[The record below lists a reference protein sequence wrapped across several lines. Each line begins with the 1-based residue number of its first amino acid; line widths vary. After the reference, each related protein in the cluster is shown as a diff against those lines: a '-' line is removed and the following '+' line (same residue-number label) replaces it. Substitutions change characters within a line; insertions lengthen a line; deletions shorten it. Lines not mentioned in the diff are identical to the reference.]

1 MEVKDKN
8 TSRVDS
14 DQDQRVFISPDSKS
28 KNHIGTIPL
37 SVQTPSDTQFT
48 FITPKPACYD
58 LKDFVPL
65 KVDKNLLMEMGVD
78 YNINNNVASK
88 LVEGSEWFN
97 TLYENHNLTPGN
109 HYVEELID
117 INEELEIHNYTGMCP
132 TNVLEVS
139 PSGGSCAVACQYCLV
154 TDGNH
159 VKPITVYTNY
169 AEKIANSLERNR
181 DKSIFY
187 YFSPKTEAFSEPH
200 LYNGL
205 AHDIMR
211 TFVNHFDKHPD
222 SAVRIFI
229 ATKGGPRHMQIK
241 HNGDSLLD
249 LMGKIASKIQVNGSI
264 GIMPKYLR
272 DVLEPNAATIA
283 ERLDVLVQCRE
294 LGMSSGSVLC
304 QPLMLPY
311 LTDENISN
319 YMAQLKAAGVI
330 NIKPEFL
337 TTEIRNL
344 VILAQYIN
352 HFDPNFIGEFFHPYL
367 SDKNQGHIKQRS
379 RLAPRKDVCVKYLE
393 RIRDIADQHDITIS
407 ICNWVKREL
416 SVEAEWVKNV
426 DHGSAA
432 NGYRCLGYQTNLFP
446 K

>member
-1 MEVKDKN
+1 MEIKEKKN
-8 TSRVDS
+8 KAQTDMSNS
-14 DQDQRVFISPDSKS
+14 TISASTT

-37 SVQTPSDTQFT
+37 SIDTQKGTQFS
-48 FITPKPACYD
+48 FIAPKPACYD
-58 LKDFVPL
+58 LENFAPL
-65 KVDKNLLMEMGVD
+65 TIDKNLLVERGID
-78 YNINNNVASK
+78 YTIHSDVAAK

-97 TLYENHNLTPGN
+97 TLYESKNLTPGN
-109 HYVEELID
+109 HYVEGLTD

-169 AEKIANSLERNR
+169 TEKLANSLERNC
-181 DKSIFY
+181 DKPIFY

-205 AHDIMR
+205 AHDIMQ
-211 TFVNHFDKHPD
+211 TFVKHFDKHPD
-222 SAVRIFI
+222 SALRVFI
-229 ATKGGPRHMQIK
+229 ATKAGPRHMQIK
-241 HNGDSLLD
+241 HNGDSLFD
-249 LMGKIASKIQVNGSI
+249 VMGRIASKIQVNGSI
-264 GIMPKYLR
+264 GIMPKYLQ
-272 DVLEPNAATIA
+272 DVLEPNAATVA
-283 ERLDVLVQCRE
+283 ERLEVLVQCRE
-294 LGMSSGSVLC
+294 LGMSSESVLC
-304 QPLMLPY
+304 QPLLLPY
-311 LTDENISN
+311 LTDENIST
-319 YMAQLKAAGVI
+319 YMGQLKAAGVI

-352 HFDPNFIGEFFHPYL
+352 HFEPKIIGEFFHPYL
-367 SDKNQGHIKQRS
+367 GDENQDHIKQRS
-379 RLAPRKDVCVKYLE
+379 RLAPRKDVCVKHLE
-393 RIRDIADQHDITIS
+393 NIRDIAKQHGITIS

-416 SVEAEWVKNV
+416 SIEAEWVKTV

>member
-1 MEVKDKN
+1 MELREN
-8 TSRVDS
+8 EIVDQYENS
-14 DQDQRVFISPDSKS
+14 VSES
-28 KNHIGTIPL
+28 HIVTNPL
-37 SVQTPSDTQFT
+37 SFDTPNHTEFSL
-48 FITPKPACYD
+48 ISPKPACYD
-58 LKDFVPL
+58 LKNFVPF
-65 KVDKNLLMEMGVD
+65 KINRHLLMKMGLD
-78 YNINNNVASK
+78 YKIHNDVASK

-97 TLYENHNLTPGN
+97 TLYESQNLTPGS
-109 HYVEELID
+109 HYMEDLTD

-169 AEKIANSLERNR
+169 AEKLANSLERNR

-211 TFVNHFDKHPD
+211 AFVNHFDKHPD

-229 ATKGGPRHMQIK
+229 ATKAGTRHLEIRD
-241 HNGDSLLD
+241 NGDSLYD

-264 GIMPKYLR
+264 GIMPKYLQ
-272 DVLEPNAATIA
+272 DVLEPNAATVA

-294 LGMSSGSVLC
+294 LGMSTESVLC
-304 QPLMLPY
+304 QPLILPY
-311 LTDENISN
+311 LTDENINN
-319 YMAQLKAAGVI
+319 YMSQLKAAGVT

-337 TTEIRNL
+337 TTEVRNL

-352 HFDPNFIGEFFHPYL
+352 HFDPKIISDFFHPYL
-367 SDKNQGHIKQRS
+367 GDENQDHVKQRS
-379 RLAPRKDVCVKYLE
+379 RLAPRKDVCVKHLE
-393 RIRDIADQHDITIS
+393 RIRDAAEQHGITIS
-407 ICNWVKREL
+407 ICNWVKSEL
-416 SVEAEWVKNV
+416 SIEAEWVKSV
-426 DHGSAA
+426 DRGSAA